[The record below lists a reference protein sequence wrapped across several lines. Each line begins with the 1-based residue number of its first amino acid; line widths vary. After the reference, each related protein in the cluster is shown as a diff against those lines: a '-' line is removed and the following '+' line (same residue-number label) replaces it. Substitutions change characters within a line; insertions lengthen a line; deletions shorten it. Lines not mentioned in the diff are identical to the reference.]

1 MPDETWAERTEQG
14 SKIMAF
20 IEVNETDFSAV
31 LAEEFS
37 KQQIVILKFGSE
49 WCEPCHALE
58 CELED
63 VDDDN
68 ENVSV
73 LMIDTDESPDL
84 TNRYDVYQLPTMV
97 IYKNKNEMIY
107 RGEGVMLAQDIEEI
121 IG

>member
-1 MPDETWAERTEQG
+1 
-14 SKIMAF
+14 MAF
-20 IEVNETDFSAV
+20 IEVDESNITAV

-37 KQQIVILKFGSE
+37 KENTVILKFGSE

-58 CELED
+58 SELED

-73 LMIDTDESPDL
+73 LMIDTDESADL
-84 TNRYDVYQLPTMV
+84 AAQYSVYQLPTMV
-97 IYKNKNEMIY
+97 IYKKENEMIY

-121 IG
+121 IKGS